1 MYDILTVYHGGTERI
16 SNPKANFGR
25 PNLDFGPGFY
35 VTDIYTQAKD
45 WAMKIANFREAPPI
59 INVYHLQQNEILAH
73 CRSLIFKTYDK
84 EWLEFV
90 TLSRLGEKP
99 WEGYDYIEGGV
110 ADDRV
115 VNTIRLY
122 MGGYIS
128 AEDAL
133 NRLKYFKPTNQ
144 ICLLNQ
150 ELNDRYL
157 TFVESQNLLN
167 NE

>member
-1 MYDILTVYHGGTERI
+1 MYEILTVYHGSTEI
-16 SNPKANFGR
+16 INNPKVDVGR

-35 VTDIYTQAKD
+35 VTDIFAQAKD
-45 WAMKIANFREAPPI
+45 WARKLSDIKDTSAI
-59 INVYHLQQNEILAH
+59 LNVYHLKQQEILSN
-73 CRSLIFKTYDK
+73 CRSLIFDAYNK

-90 TLSRLGEKP
+90 TQSRLGEKP

-128 AEDAL
+128 ADEAL

-150 ELNDRYL
+150 ELTEQYL
-157 TFVESQNLLN
+157 TFIESQNISDY
-167 NE
+167 E

>member
-1 MYDILTVYHGGTERI
+1 MYEILTVYHGGTEI
-16 SNPKANFGR
+16 INSPQVNIGR

-35 VTDIYTQAKD
+35 VIDIPAQAKD
-45 WAMKIANFREAPPI
+45 WAKKIADLREATPI
-59 INVYHLQQNEILAH
+59 LNIYHLKQQDILSN
-73 CRSLIFKTYDK
+73 CQSLIFKAYDK

-90 TLSRLGEKP
+90 TQSRLGTKP
-99 WEGYDYIEGGV
+99 WEGFDYIEGGV

-133 NRLKYFKPTNQ
+133 NKLMYFKPTNQ

-150 ELNDRYL
+150 ELTDRYL
-157 TFVESQNLLN
+157 TYVESQSLKNY
-167 NE
+167 E

>member
-1 MYDILTVYHGGTERI
+1 MYEILTVYHGGTEI
-16 SNPKANFGR
+16 IQAPKVNVGR

-35 VTDIYTQAKD
+35 ITDIYTQAKD
-45 WAMKIANFREAPPI
+45 WAQKIAETRESSPV
-59 INVYHLQQNEILAH
+59 INVYHLYQRDIVSAG
-73 CRSLIFKTYDK
+73 RSVIYDSYNK

-90 TLSRLGEKP
+90 TQSQLGNKP
-99 WEGYDYIEGGV
+99 WEKFDYIEGGV

-128 AEDAL
+128 ADDAL

-150 ELNDRYL
+150 GLTDQYL
-157 TFVESQNLLN
+157 KFIEA
-167 NE
+167 EIIE

>member
-1 MYDILTVYHGGTERI
+1 MYDVLTVYHGGTLEI
-16 SNPKANFGR
+16 EKPKVDAGR

-45 WAMKIANFREAPPI
+45 WAIKIGKDREQTPI
-59 INVYHLQQNEILAH
+59 VNVYHLKQKELLSN
-73 CRSLIFKTYDK
+73 CSTLIFDSYNRD
-84 EWLEFV
+84 WLEFV
-90 TLSRLGEKP
+90 TQSRLGNQP
-99 WEGYDYIEGGV
+99 WVGYDYIEGGV

-122 MGGYIS
+122 MTGFIS
-128 AEDAL
+128 ADEAL

-150 ELNDRYL
+150 EITDRYL
-157 TFVESQNLLN
+157 SFVES
-167 NE
+167 ETIEEI

>member
-1 MYDILTVYHGGTERI
+1 MYDILTVYHGGTEIVQSPRVDV
-16 SNPKANFGR
+16 GR

-45 WAMKIANFREAPPI
+45 WAFKIADSRGLPPVL
-59 INVYHLQQNEILAH
+59 NVYHLKQRDILSNG
-73 CRSLIFKTYDK
+73 RSLIFESYDK
-84 EWLEFV
+84 GWLEFV
-90 TLSRLGEKP
+90 TQSRLGNRP
-99 WEGYDYIEGGV
+99 WDGYDYIEGGV

-128 AEDAL
+128 AQNAL
-133 NRLKYFKPTNQ
+133 SRLKYFKPTNQ

-150 ELNDRYL
+150 GLTDSCL
-157 TFVESQNLLN
+157 TFVESQNLSDY
-167 NE
+167 E

>member
-1 MYDILTVYHGGTERI
+1 MYDILTVYHGGTEI
-16 SNPKANFGR
+16 IQNPQVNVGR
-25 PNLDFGPGFY
+25 LNLDFGVGFY
-35 VTDIYTQAKD
+35 VTDIYSQAKD
-45 WAMKIANFREAPPI
+45 WARRIADVRACMPI
-59 INVYHLQQNEILAH
+59 LNVYHLHQRDFISN
-73 CRSLIFKTYDK
+73 CRSLIFDTYNK

-90 TLSRLGEKP
+90 TQSRLGNKP

-133 NRLKYFKPTNQ
+133 SRLKYFKPANQ

-150 ELNDRYL
+150 ELTDRYL
-157 TFVESQNLLN
+157 TYVESKNITDH
-167 NE
+167 E